1 MGPAWPV
8 RVCSSRPLTTSQTFS
23 VLSHEAET
31 ASLPFSISATAE
43 TTFEWLARVRL
54 QRSSRHIQRRL
65 ERTKP
70 GCARPI
76 SRFGNKPPYR
86 WDVLMQQQ
94 PSNHLRAE
102 LHRVFIDDVRRQPY
116 GPDNQRKSSLVI
128 VLPSQIIKLKVVK
141 TDASVC

>member
-1 MGPAWPV
+1 
-8 RVCSSRPLTTSQTFS
+8 
-23 VLSHEAET
+23 
-31 ASLPFSISATAE
+31 
-43 TTFEWLARVRL
+43 
-54 QRSSRHIQRRL
+54 
-65 ERTKP
+65 
-70 GCARPI
+70 
-76 SRFGNKPPYR
+76 
-86 WDVLMQQQ
+86 MQQQ